1 MEGGSTD
8 KGMDGVAADFRR
20 RKVFPNDL
28 LDIPTY
34 LTIYKR
40 HLSVYPNLLYAFI
53 SCKDFGKGSVKSIFK

>member
-1 MEGGSTD
+1 MLPPSVATKLTQVGVGVEGGSTA

-34 LTIYKR
+34 LTLYKR
-40 HLSVYPNLLYAFI
+40 HLSVYP
-53 SCKDFGKGSVKSIFK
+53 